1 MAHSAEDRVA
11 VVVASQ
17 DRAAVSRPNGSSD
30 ALRFYART
38 RQKNQSDQ
46 WWHVSVPEHNL
57 HHSRYTMKA
66 CSPKGL
72 QCCIHVRDR

>member
-17 DRAAVSRPNGSSD
+17 DHTAVAVPNGASD
-30 ALRFYART
+30 AVRFYART
-38 RQKNQSDQ
+38 WQNHQSDQ
-46 WWHVSVPEHNL
+46 WWHVSAPEHSL
-57 HHSRYTMKA
+57 HHSRYTMTA